1 MKNVYQKLVFASSGV
16 ILSLSPLTMSMPAE
30 AVSMT
35 RYDFSVEIQDGPQMG
50 KNGSGYFTFDSLGE
64 ETQIDS
70 NQVVKKVLDFEF
82 NSEFN
87 WLNETYEE
95 EALDF
100 QNDADGVLFEN
111 GVFQELDW
119 DYAPSRR
126 LFRDLE
132 RDEFVYNDL
141 SAGYF
146 NSEGEGL
153 VSYQKNEPVSSVPE
167 PGVVI
172 GLGLVSL
179 GFLLNKKKLS
189 NR

>member
-1 MKNVYQKLVFASSGV
+1 MKNIYQKLVFASSGV

-35 RYDFSVEIQDGPQMG
+35 RYDFSVEIDDGPQSG
-50 KNGSGYFTFDSLGE
+50 TIGSGYFTFDSLGE

-82 NSEFN
+82 N
-87 WLNETYEE
+87 WLNETYGV

-111 GVFQELDW
+111 GVFQGLDW
-119 DYAPSRR
+119 DYRPSSR
-126 LFRDLE
+126 LFWDLE

>member
-1 MKNVYQKLVFASSGV
+1 MKNIYQKLVFASSGV

-35 RYDFSVEIQDGPQMG
+35 RYDFSVEILGMG
-50 KNGSGYFTFDSLGE
+50 KNESGYFTFDSLGQ
-64 ETQIDS
+64 ETQIYS

-132 RDEFVYNDL
+132 RDEFVYNDF
-141 SAGYF
+141 SAGLS
-146 NSEGEGL
+146 NTEGEGL
-153 VSYQKNEPVSSVPE
+153 VSYQKKEQVSSVPE

>member
-1 MKNVYQKLVFASSGV
+1 MKNIYQKLVFASSGV

-35 RYDFSVEIQDGPQMG
+35 RYDFSVEILGMG
-50 KNGSGYFTFDSLGE
+50 KNESGYFTFDSLGQ

-82 NSEFN
+82 N
-87 WLNETYEE
+87 WLNETYGV

-111 GVFQELDW
+111 GVFQGLDW
-119 DYAPSRR
+119 DYRPSSR
-126 LFRDLE
+126 LSWDLE
-132 RDEFVYNDL
+132 LDEFVYNDL

>member
-1 MKNVYQKLVFASSGV
+1 MKNIYQKLVFASSGV

-35 RYDFSVEIQDGPQMG
+35 RYDFSVEILGMG
-50 KNGSGYFTFDSLGE
+50 KNESGYFTFDSLGQ
-64 ETQIDS
+64 ETQIYS

-82 NSEFN
+82 N
-87 WLNETYEE
+87 WLNETYGV

-111 GVFQELDW
+111 GVFQGLDW
-119 DYAPSRR
+119 DYRPSSR
-126 LFRDLE
+126 LSWDLE
-132 RDEFVYNDL
+132 LDEFVYNDL

>member
-1 MKNVYQKLVFASSGV
+1 MKNIYQKLVFASSGV

-35 RYDFSVEIQDGPQMG
+35 RYDFSVEILGMG
-50 KNGSGYFTFDSLGE
+50 KNESGYFTFDSLGE

-82 NSEFN
+82 N
-87 WLNETYEE
+87 WLNETYGV

-111 GVFQELDW
+111 GVFQGLDW
-119 DYAPSRR
+119 DYRPSSR
-126 LFRDLE
+126 LSWDLE
-132 RDEFVYNDL
+132 LDEFVYNDL